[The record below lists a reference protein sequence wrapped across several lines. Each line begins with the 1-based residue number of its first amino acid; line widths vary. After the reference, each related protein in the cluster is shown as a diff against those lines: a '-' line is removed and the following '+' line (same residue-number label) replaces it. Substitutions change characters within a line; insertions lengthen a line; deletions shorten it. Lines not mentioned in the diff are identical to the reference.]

1 MTPKSRTSGSVSRP
15 AQPEPAQSVPA
26 PFELEDFLPYRLSVL
41 ANLVSQGLAGRYRAR
56 YAIGVTEWRILAV
69 LGRFPGLTA
78 SEVSE
83 RTAMDK
89 VGISRGVKSLTA
101 KGLLQRRTDAGD
113 RRRQRLF
120 ITAGRGQRV
129 LSEIIP
135 TARRYEQLLLQPLS
149 VVELAA
155 LSDLLAKL
163 RSRAE
168 SLDSG
173 S

>member
-1 MTPKSRTSGSVSRP
+1 
-15 AQPEPAQSVPA
+15 
-26 PFELEDFLPYRLSVL
+26 VL

-135 TARRYEQLLLQPLS
+135 TARDYEQRLLQVLTGS
-149 VVELAA
+149 EWTAFSNA
-155 LSDLLAKL
+155 LDKL
-163 RSRAE
+163 RERAKV
-168 SLDSG
+168 LG

>member
-1 MTPKSRTSGSVSRP
+1 MTPKSRKAGSLSRP
-15 AQPEPAQSVPA
+15 AQPDPAQPVPA
-26 PFELEDFLPYRLSVL
+26 TFELEDFLPYRLSVL
-41 ANLVSQGLAGRYRAR
+41 ANRVSQGLAGRYRAR
-56 YAIGVTEWRILAV
+56 HAIGVTEWRILAV

-101 KGLLQRRTDAGD
+101 NGLLQRRTDSGD

-135 TARRYEQLLLQPLS
+135 MARDYERRLLQVLTDS
-149 VVELAA
+149 EWTAFSNA
-155 LSDLLAKL
+155 LGQLQEQAKV
-163 RSRAE
+163 
-168 SLDSG
+168 LDS
-173 S
+173 

>member
-1 MTPKSRTSGSVSRP
+1 
-15 AQPEPAQSVPA
+15 
-26 PFELEDFLPYRLSVL
+26 
-41 ANLVSQGLAGRYRAR
+41 
-56 YAIGVTEWRILAV
+56 V

-78 SEVSE
+78 SEVTE